1 MRFRKLRCHLMI
13 IAWFVGCLNI
23 FATVKSV
30 TAMQKSSI
38 TKIDYAEF
46 DRLTRKYINDDGL
59 VNYKELKTDLPA
71 LKSFVDQLAT
81 ISPDSHPQLFD
92 EKEALRYFVTAYNA
106 WVLYIVTLKYPQKDI
121 LWGRFGGIGPKLKF
135 KDQPITLGGK
145 ASSLEELEHKII
157 RPRFGDPRIHFYIN
171 CAAFSCPPL
180 PQGAIADGKTDDELD
195 KAARR
200 FINNSKY
207 VRLDAASKKLEL
219 SSIFNWFA
227 DDFLNY
233 LKNKRGM
240 EKPHITQYL
249 TLYLD
254 DVTKDALAKIPVQQ
268 LKISY
273 LGYNTDL
280 NEQKSL
286 PR

>member
-1 MRFRKLRCHLMI
+1 MI
-13 IAWFVGCLNI
+13 IACFVGCLNI

-46 DRLTRKYINDDGL
+46 DRLMRKYINDDGL
-59 VNYKELKTDLPA
+59 VNYKDLKTELPA

-106 WVLYIVTLKYPQKDI
+106 WVLYIVTSKYPQKDV

-135 KDQPITLGGK
+135 KDQPITLGGR
-145 ASSLEELEHKII
+145 ALSLEQLEHKII

-195 KAARR
+195 KATRR
-200 FINNSKY
+200 FINSSKY

-249 TLYLD
+249 ALYLD